1 MNSELLLNKIIE
13 LSQLFDE
20 FNKSSFSKNYKGLGI
35 NEVHAIDYIGDT
47 KNPNVT
53 KITEFL
59 KITKGGVTKITK
71 KLMDKSYI
79 ESYQIEGN
87 KKEKYFK
94 LTEEGRKIFL
104 KHKLIHEESVNRD
117 KLIFDKFD
125 DYENKIIS
133 RFLNELI
140 DDYKEKLSNL

>member
-35 NEVHAIDYIGDT
+35 NEVHAIDYIGKT
-47 KNPNVT
+47 KEPNVT
-53 KITEFL
+53 KITQFL

-71 KLMDKSYI
+71 KLIDKSYI

-87 KKEKYFK
+87 KKEKYFR
-94 LTEEGRKIFL
+94 LTKKGREIFK
-104 KHKLIHEESVNRD
+104 KHKLVHEESINRD

-125 DYENKIIS
+125 DCEHKIIS
-133 RFLNELI
+133 KFLDELI
-140 DDYKEKLSNL
+140 DDYKEKLSN